1 MKNLKYIL
9 LSLITVTL
17 LFAACTDLSKDSS
30 GSQEKTEYTLVGSL
44 SFAGV
49 SKAAYGRTATSS
61 LSDELNWT
69 ITAKKGEKSYLPKE
83 ISGTSFSF
91 VFEETGEYTIEAKA
105 LKDGQAIA
113 QGSTSCTVSKGG
125 DNFAQIIA
133 TPHACTIPGSVNL
146 VINLDSVAADNVA
159 SVYVEWCGLEST
171 ADEFNKSFD
180 VVNGKVTIS
189 FDDISCGAH
198 TVKLSFED
206 SIGNTLYSCPEIINV
221 YSGFTTDTWYG
232 TSPYLSNGSFTL
244 GNTFMKT
251 HAVGLIPDTQM
262 ALYNGG
268 EETTYYLVDSASEVI
283 TNNTAKVETDFSASS
298 FCFDSQGYF
307 YTIAKEDESAIF
319 IKSNKPGFGSETLND
334 THYSGAMYLDV
345 NFGTRMSI
353 DRINDFIY
361 LFDSSSAV
369 ITQITG
375 DDGEYVYDA
384 SVGAYKWAKSYSFSG
399 DTNKNTIQGADAFTV
414 YNGIAYIA
422 NTSEDALII
431 ADLKN
436 STDVSGSE
444 AVSLGL
450 DSLNSL
456 NSSGNAEITDIIYQD
471 GAVYM
476 LLRDYY
482 NTSEEETG
490 YNSIS
495 FQDENIGEIYSRGA
509 VIKVNLLD
517 NNSVETIGWTS
528 SPLDTSEGKIYGYNS
543 QDEYGHLC
551 LTNEAYVREN
561 YLTLSLGDSAI
572 FSSTKIP
579 NLYVP
584 ESESAGLYGPQK
596 FVAVKP
602 KKLVI
607 SDDGI
612 AFYTDS
618 MGAYCYKNIN
628 RVVTIDLEKFAIL
641 ENSPV
646 AITFGSEES
655 QSFMSSE
662 YAGSKANLYA
672 GYFDQGTNTYQ
683 FYGESTYSIYGGIPL
698 EE

>member
-1 MKNLKYIL
+1 
-9 LSLITVTL
+9 
-17 LFAACTDLSKDSS
+17 
-30 GSQEKTEYTLVGSL
+30 
-44 SFAGV
+44 
-49 SKAAYGRTATSS
+49 
-61 LSDELNWT
+61 
-69 ITAKKGEKSYLPKE
+69 
-83 ISGTSFSF
+83 
-91 VFEETGEYTIEAKA
+91 
-105 LKDGQAIA
+105 
-113 QGSTSCTVSKGG
+113 
-125 DNFAQIIA
+125 
-133 TPHACTIPGSVNL
+133 
-146 VINLDSVAADNVA
+146 
-159 SVYVEWCGLEST
+159 
-171 ADEFNKSFD
+171 
-180 VVNGKVTIS
+180 
-189 FDDISCGAH
+189 
-198 TVKLSFED
+198 
-206 SIGNTLYSCPEIINV
+206 
-221 YSGFTTDTWYG
+221 
-232 TSPYLSNGSFTL
+232 
-244 GNTFMKT
+244 MKT

-283 TNNTAKVETDFSASS
+283 TNDTAKVETEYSGRS

-307 YTIAKEDESAIF
+307 YTVAKEFDSAIY
-319 IKSNKPGFGSETLND
+319 IKSNKPGFGEKTLNNGD
-334 THYSGAMYLDV
+334 YSGAMYV
-345 NFGTRMSI
+345 YGNFGNHMAI

-361 LFDSSSAV
+361 FFDSAYAV
-369 ITQITG
+369 ITQLTG
-375 DDGEYVYDA
+375 DDGEYTYNDTLTAYDT
-384 SVGAYKWAKSYSFSG
+384 AKSYSFSEE
-399 DTNKNTIQGADAFTV
+399 DTNYSNIHGVVDAFTV

-436 STDVSGSE
+436 ATAGTSEGSYEVSGSE
-444 AVSLGL
+444 SVSLGL
-450 DSLNSL
+450 NSW
-456 NSSGNAEITDIIYQD
+456 NTSGYAKITDIIYQD

-482 NTSEEETG
+482 NTSEEEAG

-495 FQDENIGEIYSRGA
+495 FKEDDFNELGEIYSRGA

-662 YAGSKANLYA
+662 YAGSKDDLYA
-672 GYFDQGTNTYQ
+672 GYFNQGTNTYQ
-683 FYGESTYSIYGGIPL
+683 FYDKSNYSVYAGIPL